1 VNYKYL
7 CRPCPPGIRN
17 RCIQECN
24 EAPSVKAMMRRAFD
38 AGRDTQEMWRRLQMN
53 CLLVRMDEEAA
64 RQGSRRSVLGRRLAS
79 EAQPVEAV
87 EREAPVTP
95 PPSPPVSVPVQEPAR
110 RPAAVRVEEREQELA
125 QLRYCLV
132 LQGGKHRIALPAEG
146 KIVLGRFDAA
156 TNAAPDV
163 DLSYDDR
170 EKSFISRRHARI
182 IGHGTWY
189 EIEDMGSTNGTRVN
203 GTRLEI
209 GQKVRLQSG
218 DQVALGHCNFLYIPL
233 PEVKASY
240 WTTSPEA
247 YLWVN
252 FTGQRFVLPSWGES
266 VIGRSDISIGLSP
279 DIDLSQA
286 EDAAQVVARRHA
298 KIIVRGGR
306 HHLEDLGS
314 ANGTKVNGVNL
325 RLNEQRLLEPGDHI
339 WLGGC
344 VLAYDIRLDP
354 AKDNTSQGP
363 SRSLF
368 G

>member
-1 VNYKYL
+1 
-7 CRPCPPGIRN
+7 
-17 RCIQECN
+17 
-24 EAPSVKAMMRRAFD
+24 MMRRAFD

-53 CLLVRMDEEAA
+53 CLRVRMDEEATRA
-64 RQGSRRSVLGRRLAS
+64 GRRSVLGQRLAG
-79 EAQPVEAV
+79 EAHPVESV
-87 EREAPVTP
+87 EAEAPDF
-95 PPSPPVSVPVQEPAR
+95 PPSSPPISVPVREPIR
-110 RPAAVRVEEREQELA
+110 RAPPVHVEEREEQELA
-125 QLRYCLV
+125 EIRYCLV
-132 LQGGKHRIALPAEG
+132 LQGGKHRIALPVEG
-146 KIVLGRFDAA
+146 EIVLGRFDAA
-156 TNAAPDV
+156 TNTAPDI

-170 EKSFISRRHARI
+170 ENSVISRRHARI
-182 IGHGTWY
+182 IGHKTWC
-189 EIEDMGSTNGTRVN
+189 ELEDMGSTNGTHVN
-203 GTRLEI
+203 GTRLDI
-209 GQKVRLQSG
+209 GQKVRLRPG
-218 DQVALGHCNFLYIPL
+218 DQVALGYCNFMYIPL

-252 FTGQRFVLPSWGES
+252 FTGQRFVLPTWGES
-266 VIGRSDISIGLSP
+266 IIGRSDISIGLSP

-298 KIIVRGGR
+298 KIIIRGGR

-314 ANGTKVNGVNL
+314 ATGTKVNGVNL

-344 VLAYDIRLDP
+344 VLAYDIKLDSD
-354 AKDNTSQGP
+354 KDSTSRSP

>member
-1 VNYKYL
+1 MKYH
-7 CRPCPPGIRN
+7 CRPCPVSIRN

-24 EAPSVKAMMRRAFD
+24 EAPSVRSMMRRAFD
-38 AGRDTQEMWRRLQMN
+38 SGRDTQEMWRRLQMN
-53 CLLVRMDEEAA
+53 CLRVRMDEEAA
-64 RQGSRRSVLGRRLAS
+64 RGGRASGLGRRLAS
-79 EAQPVEAV
+79 EAQPVESVEARAPAV
-87 EREAPVTP
+87 P
-95 PPSPPVSVPVQEPAR
+95 PPSPPVAVPVREPIR
-110 RPAAVRVEEREQELA
+110 RPPPVRVEEKEQDLA
-125 QLRYCLV
+125 QIRYCLV
-132 LQGGKHRIALPAEG
+132 LQGGKHRIALPVEG
-146 KIVLGRFDAA
+146 EIVLGRFDAA
-156 TNAAPDV
+156 TNTAPDI

-170 EKSFISRRHARI
+170 ENSVISRHHARI
-182 IGHGTWY
+182 IGHKTWC
-189 EIEDMGSTNGTRVN
+189 ELEDLGSTNGTRVN
-203 GTRLEI
+203 GTRLDI
-209 GQKVRLQSG
+209 GQKVRLRPG
-218 DQVALGHCNFLYIPL
+218 DQVALGYCNYMYIPL

-252 FTGQRFVLPSWGES
+252 FTGQRFVLPTWGES
-266 VIGRSDISIGLSP
+266 VIGRSDVSIGLSP

-298 KIIVRGGR
+298 KIVTRGGR

-314 ANGTKVNGVNL
+314 ANGTKVDGVNL

-344 VLAYDIRLDP
+344 VLAYDIKLDS
-354 AKDNTSQGP
+354 DRDSTSQSP